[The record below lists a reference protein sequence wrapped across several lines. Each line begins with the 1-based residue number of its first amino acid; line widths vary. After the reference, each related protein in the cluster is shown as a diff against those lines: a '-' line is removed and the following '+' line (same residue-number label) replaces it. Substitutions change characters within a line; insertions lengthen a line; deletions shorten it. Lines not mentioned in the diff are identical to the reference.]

1 MKRLTPIHLKSVFEI
16 AIFDLVKNRVS
27 SDPIDEMGRGSG
39 HASRRVEGQVVCG
52 LRARLV

>member
-1 MKRLTPIHLKSVFEI
+1 MKRLTPIHLKSMFEI

-39 HASRRVEGQVVCG
+39 HASRRVEDQVVCG